1 MRKHHVL
8 AATLAGINIVALL
21 VDTAIVAATGQRTF
35 ITDDSQG
42 STASVLAV
50 GVALGVTF
58 LAMGLV
64 VMRESARFTNARRA
78 ARIARPVLMV
88 GLFFLGGGFL
98 TVYPLQALSGM
109 DEDAVAIQVSGMVA
123 FSALTATFLAALV
136 IGLAVIGRN
145 PLGIGGLI
153 LGLMGP
159 VILLTVL
166 LGLVAPTMASPVY
179 GTMVVL
185 AGVSLIG
192 VRAKPIAERE
202 SRAATASADS
212 TV

>member
-8 AATLAGINIVALL
+8 AVTLAGVNIGALL
-21 VDTAIVAATGQRTF
+21 VDTAILVATGERTF
-35 ITDDSQG
+35 ITDDSRG
-42 STASVLAV
+42 SDPAVLAS
-50 GVALGVTF
+50 GIALGVTF

-64 VMRESARFTNARRA
+64 VLRESPRFADARRP

-98 TVYPLQALSGM
+98 TVYPLQTLSGLP
-109 DEDAVAIQVSGMVA
+109 EDAAVIQVSGLVA
-123 FSALTATFLAALV
+123 FLALTAASLAAFV
-136 IGLAVIGRN
+136 VGLAVIGRN
-145 PLGIGGLI
+145 PLGVGGRV

-159 VILLTVL
+159 VFLGTVL
-166 LGLVAPTMASPVY
+166 LALVAPTAASPVY

-192 VRAKPIAERE
+192 VRAEPVARRE
-202 SRAATASADS
+202 SRTEMPAPTSAP
-212 TV
+212 